1 MSSSKAHRTSDRQRR
16 VLIFG
21 LLIAGILLAGFFGL
35 RALRSYIQIQQT
47 GLQPGVTE
55 AENVRGWMTVPYI
68 SKAYGVPE
76 DYLFREIGIPQEGNR
91 ERSLA
96 DLNREYAQGA
106 RAVVVNRVRSAI
118 RRYQAEQTDPPSDA
132 GNN

>member
-1 MSSSKAHRTSDRQRR
+1 MTNRLRKI
-16 VLIFG
+16 LIIG
-21 LLIAGILLAGFFGL
+21 LLAAGILLVGFFGL

-47 GLQPGVTE
+47 GLRPGVTE

-76 DYLFREIGIPQEGNR
+76 DYLFREIGIPQEDNR

-96 DLNREYAQGA
+96 DLNREYAQGE
-106 RAVVVNRVRSAI
+106 RAVVVNRVMSAI
-118 RRYQAEQTDPPSDA
+118 RRYQAEHSDPTPDA